1 MSGWIAGRV
10 AGQHQWTD
18 RLYSLRVEADSPGFE
33 AGQFTKLALDIG
45 AERVAR
51 AYSFVNPPGESLLEF
66 YYIVVPE
73 GPLSPRLA
81 RLQQGDAVWVGDAP
95 SGYLVLSEVPQ
106 AECLWLV
113 STGTGIGP
121 FLSILRTDAPWA
133 SYRKV
138 VLVHAVRTA
147 PELAYRDVLD
157 AVAARYGERFSYVP
171 VVSREAVPGTLHGR
185 IPALLAQGSL
195 ESAAGITLRAETSQ
209 VMLCGN
215 PQMVA
220 DMVAALGA
228 RGMKK
233 HRRRNPGQ
241 ITVEN
246 YW

>member
-1 MSGWIAGRV
+1 M
-10 AGQHQWTD
+10 
-18 RLYSLRVEADSPGFE
+18 
-33 AGQFTKLALDIG
+33 
-45 AERVAR
+45 
-51 AYSFVNPPGESLLEF
+51 LEF

-81 RLQQGDAVWVGDAP
+81 RLQPGDTVWVGDAP

-106 AECLWLV
+106 ADCLWMV

-121 FLSILRTDAPWA
+121 FLSILRTDAPW
-133 SYRKV
+133 SRYRKV

-147 PELAYRDVLD
+147 PELAYREVLD

-171 VVSREAVPGTLHGR
+171 VVSRELAHGALQGR
-185 IPALLAQGSL
+185 IPALLAAGSL
-195 ESAAGITLRAETSQ
+195 ESAAGSTLRPETSQ

-220 DMVAALGA
+220 DMVAALGG

-233 HRRRNPGQ
+233 HRRRTPGQ